1 MAAGLALVDRAAAPT
16 FGPLQPYFDD
26 PEVEEIWLNA
36 PDRVF
41 VARRGVSELTT
52 TILAPGEVA
61 DLVERM
67 LASSG
72 RRVDVS
78 SPFCDASLPDGSR
91 LHVVI
96 PDITRTHWSVNIRRF
111 RLRAASLD
119 QLVALGT
126 LTWAAARFLEA
137 SVVAGLNVL
146 VAGGTQ
152 AGKTTL
158 LNCLLAAVPPRERIV
173 SCEEVFE
180 ISTNAPDWVAMQ
192 CRQPSLDG
200 TGEVTLRR
208 LVVEALRM
216 RPDRIIVGEVRS
228 AEAMDLLIGLNAGL
242 PGMAT
247 LHASSARE
255 AVTKL
260 CTLPLLAGPNVA
272 SGFVIPTV
280 AGAVDVVVHLRKDA
294 SGARRVTE
302 IAALTGRV
310 EGETVELAPLYVAD
324 ASDGG
329 RLARSGGYP
338 RHAERFAAIGVD
350 LAALLDERRR

>member
-1 MAAGLALVDRAAAPT
+1 MAPT
-16 FGPLQPYFDD
+16 YGALQPYFDD
-26 PEVEEIWLNA
+26 PEVEEIWING

-52 TILAPGEVA
+52 TILGSGEVQ

-67 LASSG
+67 IATSG

-96 PDITRTHWSVNIRRF
+96 PDITRTHWSVNVRRF

-119 QLVALGT
+119 HLVSLGT
-126 LTWAAARFLEA
+126 LSWGAARFLEVC
-137 SVVAGLNVL
+137 VVAGLNVV
-146 VAGGTQ
+146 VAGATQ
-152 AGKTTL
+152 AGKTTML
-158 LNCLLAAVPPRERIV
+158 GSLVAAVPSRERIV

-180 ISTNAPDWVAMQ
+180 ISSTAPDWVAMQ
-192 CRQPSLDG
+192 CRQSSLDG

-216 RPDRIIVGEVRS
+216 RPDRIVVGEVRS
-228 AEAMDLLIGLNAGL
+228 AEAMDLLIALNAGL

-260 CTLPLLAGPNVA
+260 CTLPLLSGPNVA
-272 SGFVIPTV
+272 SAFVIPTV
-280 AGAVDVVVHLRKDA
+280 ANAVDIVVHLRKDA

-310 EGETVELAPLYVAD
+310 ESETVEIAPVFVAD
-324 ASDGG
+324 AGAGG
-329 RLARSGGYP
+329 RLVRAGGHP
-338 RHAERFAAIGVD
+338 RHPERFAAIGVD
-350 LAALLDERRR
+350 VARLLDDGRS